1 MGRLYD
7 MIMEQVKD
15 IDTAKLSDEV
25 QGGVV
30 AKVTEEQKVYIWIRL
45 FLRQENTKILAGD
58 DVSITWTPSGEKLK
72 TKFICY
78 GKEGLSK
85 DHSGEVASYNPE
97 DDTKILCLMVDVKDI
112 NLNDSIPFIRTLFK
126 EGIHYEYQ
134 LVRRDE
140 LTFTVA
146 RIGENLEYYDCNF

>member
-15 IDTAKLSDEV
+15 IDTAKLSDEI
-25 QGGVV
+25 QGGVL
-30 AKVTEEQKVYIWIRL
+30 AEVTEEQKIYIWIRL
-45 FLRQENTKILAGD
+45 FIKKESDSIAAGD
-58 DVSITWTPSGEKLK
+58 DVSITWIPSGEKLK
-72 TKFICY
+72 TKFICH

-85 DHSGEVASYNPE
+85 DHGSEVTSYNPE
-97 DDTKILCLMVDVKDI
+97 DDKKILCLMVDVKDI
-112 NLNDSIPFIRTLFK
+112 NLNDSIPFIRSLFK

-140 LTFTVA
+140 LIFTLDKN
-146 RIGENLEYYDCNF
+146 GEKLDYYDCNF

>member
-25 QGGVV
+25 QGGAV
-30 AKVTEEQKVYIWIRL
+30 AKVTEEQKIYIWIRL
-45 FLRQENTKILAGD
+45 FIKKESDSIAAGD
-58 DVSITWTPSGEKLK
+58 DVSITWTPSGEKMK

-78 GKEGLSK
+78 GKEGQNK
-85 DHSGEVASYNPE
+85 DHGGEVASYNPE
-97 DDTKILCLMVDVKDI
+97 DDKKILCLMVDIKDI
-112 NLNDSIPFIRTLFK
+112 NMNDRIPFIRSLFK
-126 EGIHYEYQ
+126 QGIHYEYQ

-140 LTFTVA
+140 LIFA
-146 RIGENLEYYDCNF
+146 LDKNGEKLDYYDCNF

>member
-45 FLRQENTKILAGD
+45 FIKKESDSIAAGD

-146 RIGENLEYYDCNF
+146 RTGENLEYYDCNF